1 MKTEEDDE
9 FERIEMES
17 GWRKRQI
24 ENQLKESYERTLVQ
38 VIRNETLEEVAIEFE
53 KMNIGDTAAS
63 FAIFVRG
70 LKR

>member
-1 MKTEEDDE
+1 MNTEEDDE
-9 FERIEMES
+9 FKRIEMES

-24 ENQLKESYERTLVQ
+24 ENQMQESYERTLVQ
-38 VIRNETLEEVAIEFE
+38 VIRNETLEEVAREFE

>member
-9 FERIEMES
+9 FERIKMES

-24 ENQLKESYERTLVQ
+24 ENKLKESYERTLVQ
-38 VIRNETLEEVAIEFE
+38 VIRNETLEEVAREFE

>member
-9 FERIEMES
+9 FKRIKMES

-24 ENQLKESYERTLVQ
+24 ENKLKESYERTLVQ
-38 VIRNETLEEVAIEFE
+38 VIRNETLEEIAREFE
-53 KMNIGDTAAS
+53 KMNIGDMAAS

>member
-1 MKTEEDDE
+1 MKTPEDDE
-9 FERIEMES
+9 FERIKMES

-24 ENQLKESYERTLVQ
+24 ENQMQESYERTLVQ
-38 VIRNETLEEVAIEFE
+38 VIRNETLEEVAREFE

-63 FAIFVRG
+63 FAIFLRG